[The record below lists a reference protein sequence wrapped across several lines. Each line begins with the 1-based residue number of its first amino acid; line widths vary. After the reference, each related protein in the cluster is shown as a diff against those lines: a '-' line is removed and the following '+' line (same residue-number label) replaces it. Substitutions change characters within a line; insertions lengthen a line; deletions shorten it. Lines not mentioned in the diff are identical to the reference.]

1 MRSTSKEEEKNKKK
15 MVNERK
21 SINDDENV
29 KNHTAKSNI
38 TDEGMETRNRRP
50 NYINA
55 SEIYKKQLF
64 NFLKVERE
72 NKAKEE
78 KRK

>member
-1 MRSTSKEEEKNKKK
+1 

-29 KNHTAKSNI
+29 KNHTANRNI
-38 TDEGMETRNRRP
+38 TDEGIETRSSKRP
-50 NYINA
+50 NFINA
-55 SEIYKKQLF
+55 SEVCRNQLF
-64 NFLKVERE
+64 NFQKIERE

-78 KRK
+78 GNNNKKR

>member
-29 KNHTAKSNI
+29 KNHTTKSNI
-38 TDEGMETRNRRP
+38 TDEGMGQTTQTQARYTKN
-50 NYINA
+50 NYLI
-55 SEIYKKQLF
+55 F
-64 NFLKVERE
+64 
-72 NKAKEE
+72 
-78 KRK
+78 